1 VPCLTLRE
9 NTEWLVAISEGTN
22 LLIGTD
28 PRKIL
33 TAAQDILAGRSKAG
47 HVPPLWVG
55 RAAERIVEVLLRHH
69 LEVT

>member
-9 NTEWLVAISEGTN
+9 NTEWLVTISEGIN
-22 LLIGTD
+22 LLVGTD

-33 TAAQDILAGRSKAG
+33 TATQDILAGRSKAG
-47 HVPPLWVG
+47 RVPPLWDG
-55 RAAERIVEVLLRHH
+55 RAAERIVEILFRHH